1 MIRVYLPEK
10 ILWEEAYPTR
20 VWLSPPVFAAASSE
34 WISFGCSDYY
44 HHPGFFHVLFSHYC
58 RSGHK
63 IKKATAFIAM
73 AFIYMMITDYSAL
86 GYNWTHSPI
95 SERYHLPDASLLMNG

>member
-1 MIRVYLPEK
+1 M
-10 ILWEEAYPTR
+10 
-20 VWLSPPVFAAASSE
+20 
-34 WISFGCSDYY
+34 
-44 HHPGFFHVLFSHYC
+44 HVDRSLTACFYYC

-86 GYNWTHSPI
+86 GAS
-95 SERYHLPDASLLMNG
+95 SVVSAAGAAGASVAAALFLERRVRVAFLAVAVLACFHCNQPVR

>member
-1 MIRVYLPEK
+1 MPRPYQNFCKQNKQYACGQKPH
-10 ILWEEAYPTR
+10 
-20 VWLSPPVFAAASSE
+20 S
-34 WISFGCSDYY
+34 
-44 HHPGFFHVLFSHYC
+44 LFSHYC

-86 GYNWTHSPI
+86 GAS
-95 SERYHLPDASLLMNG
+95 SVVSAAGAAGASVAAALFLERRVRVAFLAVAVLAMFSS